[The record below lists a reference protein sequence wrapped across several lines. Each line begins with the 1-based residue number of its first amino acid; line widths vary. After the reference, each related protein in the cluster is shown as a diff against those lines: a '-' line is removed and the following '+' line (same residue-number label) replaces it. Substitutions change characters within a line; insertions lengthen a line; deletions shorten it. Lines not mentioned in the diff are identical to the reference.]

1 MRRDRV
7 TTVCI
12 PACDFV
18 FWGEVRDGKFL
29 RHSVLAWDRKK
40 ESIEDMLRRA
50 EKEGFARKK
59 ILLAVNAPLLRMA
72 RLLVPDMS
80 EEDMKETIAWETDR
94 LFRTEKPLCTA
105 YKTVSHTPEGWVLRI
120 AAAETEKLDAWSKA
134 ARGCGRRITQ
144 ALPVTEGL
152 SGAGR
157 CALGLCGKKRAQ
169 IFIYDGGVPVKKRS
183 VEADGGAEDT
193 LAELLESE
201 EIERSRFFWL
211 RSETAG
217 EEAMAYWTSL
227 LPSSEE
233 DEALYLRLA
242 AGLAAADAAPDLALS
257 EDRDVSLLAPAR
269 RGTTLMAAALAVFFL
284 LFCGFGLRFFLVR
297 EECRAEEA
305 RAAALASAK
314 AEMENY
320 LREAREIEAAKK
332 EGLAFFRERTD
343 WQYRLLRLADEMPA
357 GLTLRALTSDEKELR
372 IRGTASRST
381 AAGEFAVNL
390 GAAWDMDLRL
400 EGTKSGMGPCV
411 EFTIA
416 GRRRTG
422 S

>member
-1 MRRDRV
+1 MRRDTV

-29 RHSVLAWDRKK
+29 RHSFLAWDRKK

-59 ILLAVNAPLLRMA
+59 FLLAVNAPLLRTA
-72 RLLVPDMS
+72 RLLLPDMS

-94 LFRTEKPLCTA
+94 LFRTEKPLRTA
-105 YKTVSHTPEGWVLRI
+105 YKAVSHTPEGWVLRI
-120 AAAETEKLDAWSKA
+120 AAAEAEKLDAWSKA
-134 ARGCGRRITQ
+134 ARCCGRRITR

-157 CALGLCGKKRAQ
+157 CALGLCGRKRAQ
-169 IFIYDGGVPVKKRS
+169 IFLYEDGVPVKKRS
-183 VEADGGAEDT
+183 VLADECAEDA
-193 LAELLESE
+193 LAELLEAE
-201 EIERSRFFWL
+201 EIERGRFFWL
-211 RSETAG
+211 RGETAG
-217 EEAMAYWTSL
+217 EEDMAYWSSL
-227 LPSSEE
+227 LPSAEE

-242 AGLAAADAAPDLALS
+242 AGLATADAAPDLSLP
-257 EDRDVSLLAPAR
+257 EDRDVSLLAPSR
-269 RGTTLMAAALAVFFL
+269 RGTTLMAAALAVSFL
-284 LFCGFGLRFFLVR
+284 LFCGFGIRFFLAR
-297 EECRAEEA
+297 EACRAEEA

-320 LREAREIEAAKK
+320 LRDAREIEAAKE
-332 EGLAFFRERTD
+332 EGLAFLRGRTD

-357 GLTLRALTSDEKELR
+357 GLTLRALTADEKELR
-372 IRGTASRST
+372 IRGTAARST
-381 AAGEFAVNL
+381 AAGTFAADL

-400 EGTKSGMGPCV
+400 EGTKSGAAGGV

-422 S
+422 P